1 MNNYPDLSD
10 NDYQIIREL
19 GRNREG
25 GRVSYLAKKISN
37 DEQVVV
43 KQFRFFCA
51 DTTWQEFKIYETE
64 VDFLK
69 QLNHPRIP
77 KYP

>member
-1 MNNYPDLSD
+1 MKNHPDLTKK
-10 NDYQIIREL
+10 DYEIITEL

-37 DEQVVV
+37 EEQVVV

-51 DTTWQEFKIYETE
+51 DTTWHGFKIYT
-64 VDFLK
+64 LW
-69 QLNHPRIP
+69 
-77 KYP
+77 